1 MRLQIR
7 SFGNNPKHSGA
18 VAKWSKT
25 EPETNGDNN
34 YTHLPNRFS
43 WLQFLNYFHHI
54 LRSRSD
60 STLERIRIAVTY
72 KGLR

>member
-1 MRLQIR
+1 MRLRIR

-34 YTHLPNRFS
+34 YTT
-43 WLQFLNYFHHI
+43 
-54 LRSRSD
+54 
-60 STLERIRIAVTY
+60 STQ
-72 KGLR
+72 